1 MLKIVECDVEEMNGF
16 RDISYTNL
24 RICTSVIKGILHN
37 FRRGAKI
44 LTFGKDVIL
53 TKMNQKSTFSPYF
66 HFCMLTGLQK
76 VCI

>member
-1 MLKIVECDVEEMNGF
+1 MVENHGYCDIF
-16 RDISYTNL
+16 DTNL
-24 RICTSVIKGILHN
+24 RIGTSIIKGILHN